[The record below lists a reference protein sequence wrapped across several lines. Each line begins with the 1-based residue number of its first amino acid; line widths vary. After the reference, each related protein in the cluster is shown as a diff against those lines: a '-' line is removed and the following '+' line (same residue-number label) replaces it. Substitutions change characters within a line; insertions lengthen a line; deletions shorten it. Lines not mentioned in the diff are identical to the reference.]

1 MGRPAGFSL
10 LTAAALWWSW
20 GAQGQ
25 VYYSCG
31 AQFSSWERG
40 LILSPGFPNNYSS
53 GMHCVW
59 RFLIPAKT
67 YLLLE
72 IFDFDVFE
80 STREDP
86 KAWDGYF
93 SFTKNTNSSP
103 KEEITESSST
113 VFPAKTSV
121 PPDLDS
127 ADLND
132 GLPGATS
139 QNLEWK
145 EFHPSGEPKDVTQ
158 PSQFPI
164 QEETNK
170 TLTRQTS
177 VGKQEKKDSV
187 DKIFFAHYP
196 NKENAKGP
204 QKHLG
209 KVIFGEDAVISTMI
223 LPGNISSTPPFSA
236 DVCPDDV
243 LYVSDLVAFSS
254 RFCGTKSPLN
264 QNMTFGSSLKMVEV
278 IVELI
283 TTTDRGRGFA
293 MLFEYKNGTEVM
305 PTNDIQ
311 DGEENTMMLV
321 IITGILFFAMVLLSS
336 LCIACR
342 WRLCLKRSSLE
353 VHSDQETQ
361 IQNSGVDVSELQL
374 VIPCQENENN
384 NHSLGENGVVTSC
397 PGNLEPIIDL
407 EASPTSAVMGS
418 DEVFIISAN
427 PEPGSLSFTS
437 CKIQPKKL
445 TRSITSPTSVSE
457 WLIPTPTEPGGQASN
472 SRGENPKEAYGKQ
485 QTWRA
490 RTFHDLLAPF
500 PQLQEQ
506 WCNWTTKSPFPKLS
520 KSGGFSTSTP
530 TQPIRIPKVTSAGE
544 IEGTS
549 EGSPLEGLASTASSP
564 WTHSAQ
570 KPQKLTGC
578 SNSRRSQFA
587 KPSFDFLTGSP
598 GRSHLRLHEHSE
610 LEGSLSPVNSPH
622 LGEKDAPDGALRS
635 KSDVISGS
643 KPKEASVDMDGPKP
657 MFVISEEWDDQQP
670 LVLAEHTNQ
679 CVDVLSETNAVLCER
694 GMAMRKEQ
702 MVELS
707 LEEGPEEATGSSL
720 GMGLWGEPSS
730 PYQDVFKGDRNETY
744 APAPKPESPARLN
757 SGTCPNV
764 LF

>member
-437 CKIQPKKL
+437 CKIQ
-445 TRSITSPTSVSE
+445 
-457 WLIPTPTEPGGQASN
+457 
-472 SRGENPKEAYGKQ
+472 
-485 QTWRA
+485 
-490 RTFHDLLAPF
+490 
-500 PQLQEQ
+500 
-506 WCNWTTKSPFPKLS
+506 
-520 KSGGFSTSTP
+520 GFSTSTP

>member
-1 MGRPAGFSL
+1 
-10 LTAAALWWSW
+10 
-20 GAQGQ
+20 
-25 VYYSCG
+25 
-31 AQFSSWERG
+31 
-40 LILSPGFPNNYSS
+40 
-53 GMHCVW
+53 MHCVW

-209 KVIFGEDAVISTMI
+209 KVIFGEDVAISTMI

-264 QNMTFGSSLKMVEV
+264 QKMTFGSSLKMVEV

-342 WRLCLKRSSLE
+342 SESRKLVEDNPCTKKTCWFCEAWDMFSFPVALLCFSEASSSSNRVSLYFSQFFSSSPSPCLHWWRLCLKRSSLE

-418 DEVFIISAN
+418 DEH
-427 PEPGSLSFTS
+427 
-437 CKIQPKKL
+437 KKL
-445 TRSITSPTSVSE
+445 TRSITGPTSVSE
-457 WLIPTPTEPGGQASN
+457 WLIPKPTEPGGQASN

-530 TQPIRIPKVTSAGE
+530 TQPIRIPKITSAGE

-570 KPQKLTGC
+570 KPQKLTGG

-598 GRSHLRLHEHSE
+598 GRSHPRLHEHSE

-635 KSDVISGS
+635 KSDIINGS

-720 GMGLWGEPSS
+720 GMGLGGGALQFLP
-730 PYQDVFKGDRNETY
+730 RC
-744 APAPKPESPARLN
+744 L
-757 SGTCPNV
+757 
-764 LF
+764 